1 MGKEPVY
8 LKDKNNKYLWL
19 FIGVNTA
26 IFLSIS
32 IGTQLTYS
40 TVEHYWLKVSAKDGL
55 IAICIPLVTVVL
67 NGLLGDLAKARIV
80 FWRWNDPL
88 PGCRAFTELI
98 HIDPRIDVN
107 ALKARH
113 GNPPEDPKQQNA
125 LWYKLYKK
133 HAGSVI
139 VSEAHKIYLLTRD
152 MTALSVLFV
161 VFFTAGTS
169 LSPVDGKIIGFYFV
183 ALLAQYL
190 ILSTSARNYGTR
202 FVLNVLVAE
211 SYIK

>member
-1 MGKEPVY
+1 MGTSDVY
-8 LKDKNNKYLWL
+8 LKGKNSKYLWL

-32 IGTQLTYS
+32 IGPQLSFT
-40 TVEHYWLKVSAKDGL
+40 TIEHFWSKVSAKDGL

-80 FWRWNDPL
+80 FWRWNNPL

-98 HIDPRIDVN
+98 HTDPRIDVN

-133 HAGSVI
+133 HTGSVI
-139 VSEAHKIYLLTRD
+139 ISEAHRIYLLTRD

-161 VFFTAGTS
+161 VFFSAGTS
-169 LSPVDGKIIGFYFV
+169 MSPVSGKVIAIYVV
-183 ALLAQYL
+183 ALLVQYL
-190 ILSTSARNYGTR
+190 ILSVSAKNYGAR
-202 FVLNVLVAE
+202 FALNVLVAE
-211 SYIK
+211 SQTE